1 MAKKPSF
8 SNVMALQ
15 RKPMM
20 LEGTDTSADA
30 EADIGLRAESELPA
44 RPTALKRT
52 APKALAND
60 AGSRSGVRGDQE
72 DRRPVRRGKRAL
84 TFWVNAEAHKQFK
97 VLCAT
102 EDRPGQE
109 LLEMA
114 LDNLFAQF
122 GKHRITREH

>member
-1 MAKKPSF
+1 VAKKPSF

-20 LEGTDTSADA
+20 LEGTDTSANA
-30 EADIGLRAESELPA
+30 EANIGPTESEPA
-44 RPTALKRT
+44 KPPEIKRAT
-52 APKALAND
+52 PKAPTND
-60 AGSRSGVRGDQE
+60 TSIRPGIRGDQE
-72 DRRPVRRGKRAL
+72 NRRPVRRGKRAL

>member
-20 LEGTDTSADA
+20 LEGTDASPNAKP
-30 EADIGLRAESELPA
+30 DIGLPAESGPLAKPSAFNRAE
-44 RPTALKRT
+44 PTTLK
-52 APKALAND
+52 ND

>member
-1 MAKKPSF
+1 MVKKTSF

-20 LEGTDTSADA
+20 LEGTNTSADA
-30 EADIGLRAESELPA
+30 EANTGLPAESEPPA
-44 RPTALKRT
+44 EHSALKHAT
-52 APKALAND
+52 PKAPTNN
-60 AGSRSGVRGDQE
+60 AGSRPGVRGDQE

>member
-20 LEGTDTSADA
+20 LEGTDASANA
-30 EADIGLRAESELPA
+30 KPDIGPSAESQPPA
-44 RPTALKRT
+44 KPSAFKRA
-52 APKALAND
+52 APKTLTND
-60 AGSRSGVRGDQE
+60 IGSRSGVRGDQE